1 MGNEQQSSPEG
12 NNKRHADSRDAQ
24 GGAEI
29 VRAGDG
35 GGAPIESLD
44 DGGRQPEEGDGRGI
58 INAGA
63 SITYSRSAPLPTVA
77 EYEGYERVLP
87 GSADHIV
94 TMAEK
99 SLDSQIED
107 TRAARAIEAADHKAE
122 NVSMVIAS
130 VAFSFLPWVAFG
142 AAIICAA
149 FGNNVGTFIGS
160 AVGVISAGPQII
172 DSVKRK
178 RK

>member
-1 MGNEQQSSPEG
+1 MNDEQQSSPEG
-12 NNKRHADSRDAQ
+12 NSEGHANSRDAQ

-29 VRAGDG
+29 VHAGDG
-35 GGAPIESLD
+35 SRDPIKSVD
-44 DGGRQPEEGDGRGI
+44 NGGRQPEEGDGQGI
-58 INAGA
+58 LDQSA
-63 SITYSRSAPLPTVA
+63 SITYSRSAPLPTVD
-77 EYEGYERVLP
+77 EFGGYERVLP
-87 GSADHIV
+87 GSADRIV

-99 SLDSQIED
+99 SLDAQIED
-107 TRAARAIEAADHKAE
+107 TKAARAIEAADHKAE
-122 NVSMVIAS
+122 NVSVVIAS

-142 AAIICAA
+142 AAVICAA